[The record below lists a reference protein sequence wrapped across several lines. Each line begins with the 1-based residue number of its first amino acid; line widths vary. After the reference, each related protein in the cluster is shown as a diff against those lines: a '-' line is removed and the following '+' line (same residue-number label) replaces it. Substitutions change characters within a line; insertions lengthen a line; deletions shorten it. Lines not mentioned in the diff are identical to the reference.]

1 MKSMELFRKQDLVPR
16 EKFINLMNK
25 IFMRKSMIIQKD
37 LSWKLLKMSIN
48 KWWCREISLLPK
60 QSSSHSFY
68 TEDKTIIPDS
78 KRTGTKKT
86 ACSKLQF
93 KPTAIYMLFQNALL
107 LISTFKE
114 FILWRIAVIR
124 KKKKKKRRDN
134 RTKRGEKHT
143 KMRQMCWPYDSS
155 T

>member
-25 IFMRKSMIIQKD
+25 IFMRKSMIIQKE

-86 ACSKLQF
+86 ACSKLQS

-124 KKKKKKRRDN
+124 KKKKKRRDN

>member
-86 ACSKLQF
+86 ACSKLQS

-124 KKKKKKRRDN
+124 KKKKKRRDN